1 MYCSNL
7 ICPSLS
13 FWGPKEIRISQEG
26 GQGVKGVLAIA
37 GDGPAKEPMAM
48 DTSGYLIRKH
58 KKTACISLSYTVIL
72 RNLLNLACSILFTLA
87 HGSKQKLVR
96 FCSNQTAAQHSLERV
111 FQVKE
116 CQEGLIAEATR
127 LRLRVARC

>member
-1 MYCSNL
+1 MVMYCSNR

-48 DTSGYLIRKH
+48 DTSGYLIRKLH
-58 KKTACISLSYTVIL
+58 YITVIL

-96 FCSNQTAAQHSLERV
+96 VCSNQTATQHSLERV